1 MTDATSQLAWLGAQQ
16 DAMTALVIEL
26 ASINSGSFNLEGLTT
41 VEARLRDVFAPLGAP
56 IESLEVE
63 PLISIDAAGQPVH
76 TPLGRALRIRKR
88 EDAARRVFLGIHMDT
103 VFAPAHPFQ
112 NVTRIDDDTL
122 RGPGVADA
130 KGGLVVML
138 FALLAFERSP
148 FAEQL
153 GWEVLINPDEEIGSP
168 GSLPLLREAAG
179 RNDVGLVYEPALADG
194 SLAAPRKGSGNFTLV
209 VRGRAA
215 HVGRHF
221 DDGRNAIHMLADT
234 IGQLSA
240 INAKID
246 GATLSIGKVEGGG
259 PVNIVPDLAIARFN
273 VRVLDAAGQQAVE
286 EHIERVVARVN
297 EIDGYSAEVHGR
309 FYSPPKPI
317 DAPMR
322 AVMDEVEMCASQLG
336 IDVRWQATG
345 GVCDG
350 NKLAAAGLPNVDTL
364 GPRGGGLHSD
374 GEFVVVKSLSER
386 AKLSALM
393 LMRYAAGEGKWP
405 VRESG

>member
-1 MTDATSQLAWLGAQQ
+1 
-16 DAMTALVIEL
+16 V
-26 ASINSGSFNLEGLTT
+26 
-41 VEARLRDVFAPLGAP
+41 R
-56 IESLEVE
+56 
-63 PLISIDAAGQPVH
+63 

-88 EDAARRVFLGIHMDT
+88 EDAAHSVFLGIHMDT
-103 VFAPAHPFQ
+103 VVDPSHPFQ
-112 NVTRIDDDTL
+112 QVTRADNDTL

-138 FALLAFERSP
+138 FALLAFERAP

-168 GSLPLLREAAG
+168 GSLPLLRDAAQ

-221 DDGRNAIHMLADT
+221 DDGRNAIHMLADA
-234 IGQLSA
+234 IAQLSA
-240 INAKID
+240 INATID

-273 VRVLDAAGQQAVE
+273 VRVVDAAGQRAAE
-286 EHIERVVARVN
+286 EHIERVVAQVN
-297 EIDGYSAEVHGR
+297 EIDGYAAELHGL

-322 AVMDEVEMCASQLG
+322 TVMDEVEACAATLG

-374 GEFVVVKSLSER
+374 GEFVLVKSLPER
-386 AKLSALM
+386 AKLSTLM
-393 LMRYAAGEGKWP
+393 LMRYAAGEAKWP
-405 VRESG
+405 VKETP

>member
-1 MTDATSQLAWLGAQQ
+1 MMDPSPQLDWLDAQQ
-16 DAMTALVIEL
+16 EAMTALVVEL
-26 ASINSGSFNLEGLTT
+26 AAINSGSFNLEGLAT
-41 VEARLRDVFAPLGAP
+41 VEARLRDAFAPLGAP

-63 PLISIDAAGQPVH
+63 PMTSVDAAGKTVR
-76 TPLGRALRIRKR
+76 TPLGRALRVRKR
-88 EDAARRVFLGIHMDT
+88 EDAGRRVFLGIHMDT
-103 VFAPAHPFQ
+103 VFAPTHPFQ
-112 NVTRIDDDTL
+112 QVTRTDGDTL

-130 KGGLVVML
+130 KGGLVVL
-138 FALLAFERSP
+138 LYALLAFERSP
-148 FAEQL
+148 VARNL

-179 RNDVGLVYEPALADG
+179 RCDVGLVYEPALADG

-221 DDGRNAIHMLADT
+221 DDGRNAIHMLADA
-234 IGQLSA
+234 IAQLSA
-240 INAKID
+240 VNGKID

-273 VRVLDAAGQQAVE
+273 VRVVDAAGQRAVE
-286 EHIERVVARVN
+286 KHIERVVAQIN
-297 EIDGYSAEVHGR
+297 ENDGYSAELHGL

-322 AVMDEVEMCASQLG
+322 AVMDEVETCAGQLG
-336 IDVRWQATG
+336 IEVRWQATG

-374 GEFVVVKSLSER
+374 GEFLLVKSLVER

-393 LMRYAAGEGKWP
+393 LMRYAAGEATWP
-405 VRESG
+405 VKP